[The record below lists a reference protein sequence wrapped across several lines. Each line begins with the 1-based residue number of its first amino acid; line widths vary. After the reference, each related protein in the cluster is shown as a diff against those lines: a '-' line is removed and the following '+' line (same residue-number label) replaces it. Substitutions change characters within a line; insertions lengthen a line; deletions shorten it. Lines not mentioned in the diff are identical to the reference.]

1 MKRQLTILLSVLT
14 LTCLT
19 ANGQVDSVRLGVD
32 SLLNTMSVKAKV
44 GQLFMVAAYSNKDEG
59 HQSYLEALVRDYGV
73 GGVIVMQ
80 GGPGRQRQLINRLQQ
95 ASTLPLLVGQD
106 AEWGQAMRLDSTYKF
121 PTSLT
126 IGAVQDL
133 ALVGKLGEALAYE
146 SHKTG
151 VHMSFSPV
159 LDVNTN
165 PNNPI
170 IGARSFGSNADEV
183 SKRGTAL
190 IQGMEGAGVL
200 ACGKHF
206 PGHGDTQSDSHK
218 TLPIVD
224 RTVDELKAVE
234 WIPFKEALQNGVA
247 SMMIAHLNIP
257 SLEPTG
263 KPTSLSSKVIDDVL
277 RKEWGYNGLILTD
290 ALNMKGVSEFAPV
303 GELEIEAFKAGN
315 DILLFAMDVPKASA
329 KLVTA
334 FENGELSKAELD
346 KRVARILMAKQ
357 NSNAWRHWNLAKEGK
372 LKETLEIEYPD
383 KTTAHEE
390 LSFRLIEGAATLLEA
405 GTPAFPIKRVDGRF
419 AHIAVGTDPEIEVLN
434 EYLDRY
440 AQFDHFV
447 NVCPKGLLR
456 HEAIVVSFHQDPK
469 NPWKRYKL
477 SASEKALIAG
487 LQAAGKPV
495 YVLHFANPYGLLTY
509 PDLGEN
515 ARVLV
520 MYENNSIAQKLAPQ
534 FLFGA
539 RGTKGKLP
547 VDLNKWGFQGSGEES
562 KIIKRLSYGFPAEAG
577 MEASKLLDIDSIMYF
592 AIAQEATPGGQV
604 LIARRG
610 NVIYSK
616 EFGHHTYDQ
625 SRPVEWQ
632 HLYDLASITKITAT
646 LPGIMKWY
654 EKQPLLL
661 ESTVGQQ
668 LPELAFS
675 NKGALVLA
683 DVLAHQS
690 GLAAWI
696 PYYLRT
702 IVTDSAKAFWYT
714 APNAQTIAVTE
725 DLHLRGSVKDT
736 MFAMLEKSDLKT
748 NDYRYSDLGYY
759 LFQRMLERHNNENLD
774 SWAQS
779 TFYTPLG
786 ASRLTYNPL
795 NKGFSLDEIVPTEE
809 DHYWRNTRV
818 HGRVHDMGAAMMGGV
833 AGHAGLFA
841 NANSLAKMMQMY
853 LWEGT
858 YGGIKFFQPSTI
870 EKFTSCAF
878 CELKN
883 RRGLGFDRPQIE
895 DGPGPSCT
903 CASNESFGHTGFTG
917 TMVWMDPAEELLYI
931 FLSNRTYPDMENWK
945 LSKFDIRTNIQ
956 EVIYS
961 ALN

>member
-1 MKRQLTILLSVLT
+1 
-14 LTCLT
+14 
-19 ANGQVDSVRLGVD
+19 
-32 SLLNTMSVKAKV
+32 
-44 GQLFMVAAYSNKDEG
+44 
-59 HQSYLEALVRDYGV
+59 
-73 GGVIVMQ
+73 
-80 GGPGRQRQLINRLQQ
+80 
-95 ASTLPLLVGQD
+95 
-106 AEWGQAMRLDSTYKF
+106 
-121 PTSLT
+121 
-126 IGAVQDL
+126 
-133 ALVGKLGEALAYE
+133 
-146 SHKTG
+146 
-151 VHMSFSPV
+151 
-159 LDVNTN
+159 
-165 PNNPI
+165 
-170 IGARSFGSNADEV
+170 
-183 SKRGTAL
+183 
-190 IQGMEGAGVL
+190 
-200 ACGKHF
+200 
-206 PGHGDTQSDSHK
+206 
-218 TLPIVD
+218 
-224 RTVDELKAVE
+224 
-234 WIPFKEALQNGVA
+234 
-247 SMMIAHLNIP
+247 
-257 SLEPTG
+257 
-263 KPTSLSSKVIDDVL
+263 
-277 RKEWGYNGLILTD
+277 
-290 ALNMKGVSEFAPV
+290 
-303 GELEIEAFKAGN
+303 
-315 DILLFAMDVPKASA
+315 
-329 KLVTA
+329 
-334 FENGELSKAELD
+334 
-346 KRVARILMAKQ
+346 
-357 NSNAWRHWNLAKEGK
+357 
-372 LKETLEIEYPD
+372 
-383 KTTAHEE
+383 
-390 LSFRLIEGAATLLEA
+390 
-405 GTPAFPIKRVDGRF
+405 
-419 AHIAVGTDPEIEVLN
+419 
-434 EYLDRY
+434 
-440 AQFDHFV
+440 
-447 NVCPKGLLR
+447 
-456 HEAIVVSFHQDPK
+456 
-469 NPWKRYKL
+469 
-477 SASEKALIAG
+477 
-487 LQAAGKPV
+487 
-495 YVLHFANPYGLLTY
+495 LTY

-539 RGTKGKLP
+539 RSTKGKLP

-562 KIIKRLSYGFPAEAG
+562 KIIKRLSYGFPSEVG
-577 MEASKLLDIDSIMYF
+577 VEASKLLDIDSIMHF

-616 EFGHHTYDQ
+616 EFGHHTYEQ
-625 SRPVEWQ
+625 STPVEWQ

-696 PYYLRT
+696 PYYLKT
-702 IVTDSAKAFWYT
+702 IATDSAKAFWYT

-736 MFAMLEKSDLKT
+736 MIAMLEKSDLKT

-774 SWAQS
+774 SWAHS

-786 ASRLTYNPL
+786 ASRLTFNPL

-870 EKFTSCAF
+870 EKFSSCAF